1 MYSKEE
7 LYQLKKEFWEGF
19 DCYCKHINKGR
30 KKWILYDTK
39 VKGLSMKFDAKRDSA
54 CVMMELSQKDTAA
67 REKMYDKLLSMK
79 TYIEDAFGEPLHWE
93 KQFTGDGN
101 RCVSRIY
108 IQKDGIDFHRQ
119 IQWMDFFKFFYE
131 KMSVME
137 SVFENIRDF
146 IMDNG

>member
-1 MYSKEE
+1 
-7 LYQLKKEFWEGF
+7 
-19 DCYCKHINKGR
+19 
-30 KKWILYDTK
+30 
-39 VKGLSMKFDAKRDSA
+39 
-54 CVMMELSQKDTAA
+54 MMELSQKDTAA
-67 REKMYDKLLSMK
+67 RENMYDKLLSMK

-119 IQWMDFFKFFYE
+119 IQWMEFFKFFYE

-137 SVFENIRDF
+137 SVFEDIRDF